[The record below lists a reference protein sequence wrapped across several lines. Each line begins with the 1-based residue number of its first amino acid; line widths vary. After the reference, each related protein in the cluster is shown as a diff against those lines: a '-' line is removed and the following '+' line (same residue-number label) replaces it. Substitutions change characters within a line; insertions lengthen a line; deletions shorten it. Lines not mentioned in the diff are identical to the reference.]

1 MKQTCATPPAAG
13 RIFTAAA
20 AILAAALA
28 LMAAGCEDDS
38 FSHKPPAGLG
48 SLIVDNHTGDRL
60 EVFINGIESNRVS
73 AYDYEAYDLNPGV
86 HRVVIQ
92 ERHGSRS
99 YRDDVDILEGKLT
112 VMRVRWFDS
121 YSYTVDIYFD

>member
-1 MKQTCATPPAAG
+1 
-13 RIFTAAA
+13 
-20 AILAAALA
+20 
-28 LMAAGCEDDS
+28 
-38 FSHKPPAGLG
+38 
-48 SLIVDNHTGDRL
+48 
-60 EVFINGIESNRVS
+60 VFINGIESNRVS
-73 AYDYEAYDLNPGV
+73 EYDYEAYDLNPGV